1 LALTT
6 GTRLGVYEVTSQI
19 GVGGMGEIYRA
30 HDSKLGRD
38 VAVKIL
44 PDLFARDPERLSRF
58 EREARLLA
66 SLSHPNILAIHD
78 FGVADGTAYA
88 VTELLHGETLA
99 QTLLSGAMPERR
111 AIDVAVAI
119 ASALSA
125 AHEKGIVHRDVK
137 PENVFITVDDR
148 VKLLD
153 FGLARLA
160 APFRLDG
167 ADLTVAHTP
176 TLEGTLLG
184 TVGYMSPEQVRGLEA
199 DHRSDLFSLGA
210 VLYEMIAG
218 CRAFAAAS
226 PVETMTAILN
236 ADPPA
241 FSALGLNVPQALQR
255 VLERC
260 LEKRPERRFQS
271 ASDLAFALQQATSGS
286 TSSIET
292 ARVERRSAGV
302 PRLWQAAIVVAL
314 IAAAFASGRWLTQP
328 AGSQTSWSFHRLTFR
343 PGNVLNARFSP
354 DGRTVVYSASWQ
366 AAATEVFTV
375 RTDGGDS
382 RSLDVHDA
390 NVAAVSGT
398 GELAVLKSPFHT
410 STVGT
415 LARLPLGGG
424 APREVLQDV
433 FRADWGPKPDDL
445 AVVRRA
451 SNGFQRLE
459 YPIGH
464 VLFESPSIASMRI
477 SPDGR
482 HVAFTSERELFVVA
496 SATGAIALRH
506 TWGATGRAS
515 AVAWSPSGSEV
526 FVTAGPDGAEQGLRA
541 IDLSGRE
548 RVVLPSAG
556 GRLDLHDVSK
566 DGELLVERA
575 VPRGGIL
582 FRGPADGAERDLSWL
597 DGSDVR
603 RMSRDGSWILF
614 SESLQETNPL
624 GDVFLRR
631 TDGSPPIRLGDG
643 RPLDLSPDG
652 KWVLANT
659 AQRPSRLVLLPTGA
673 GSPRVLDTGKYEPNG
688 GSFLPDGRIAF
699 GTIATRGRIEF
710 HLIDQQTGVVGPLT
724 IEGRGEESAFVVD
737 RGSVFGPDGSVA
749 RVLPDGHIEIL
760 QPSRGARRV
769 VPGPALADGDDLVE
783 WLADEQLYIARSM
796 TVSMEVYRIDVRT
809 GVRRPWRTLMP
820 ADPTGIIGIRNV
832 VIANNGESY
841 AYSYRRVTSSDLYL
855 VKPSTPA
862 K

>member
-1 LALTT
+1 M
-6 GTRLGVYEVTSQI
+6 RLGAYEVTSQI
-19 GVGGMGEIYRA
+19 GVGGMGEVYLA

-66 SLSHPNILAIHD
+66 ALSHPNILAIHD

-88 VTELLHGETLA
+88 VTELLHGETLW
-99 QTLLSGAMPERR
+99 QTLQLGAMPERR

-125 AHEKGIVHRDVK
+125 AQEKGIVHRDVK
-137 PENVFITVDDR
+137 PENVFITVDGH

-160 APFRLDG
+160 APFRPDDG
-167 ADLTVAHTP
+167 DRTVAHTP
-176 TLEGTLLG
+176 TLEGTVLG

-210 VLYEMIAG
+210 VIYEMIAG
-218 CRAFAAAS
+218 RRAFAAATA
-226 PVETMTAILN
+226 VETMTAILN
-236 ADPPA
+236 ADPPT
-241 FSALGLNVPQALQR
+241 FSALGLPVPQALQR
-255 VLERC
+255 VIERC

-271 ASDLAFALQQATSGS
+271 ASDLGFALQQASGS
-286 TSSIET
+286 TSSLET
-292 ARVERRSAGV
+292 ARIERRSAGV
-302 PRLWQAAIVVAL
+302 PRVWQTAVVVAL
-314 IAAAFASGRWLTQP
+314 LAAAFVSGRWLAQRADP
-328 AGSQTSWSFHRLTFR
+328 PTSWSFHRLTFR
-343 PGNVLNARFSP
+343 PGNVLGARFSP

-375 RTDGGDS
+375 RTDGGGS

-398 GELAVLKSPFHT
+398 GELAILKSPSHT
-410 STVGT
+410 SSFGT

-424 APREVLQDV
+424 APRDVLQDV
-433 FRADWGPKPDDL
+433 SRADWGLQPDDL

-464 VLFESPSIASMRI
+464 VLYESPSISSMRI

-482 HVAFTSERELFVVA
+482 HVAFISERELFVAA
-496 SATGAIALRH
+496 SVTGAIALRH

-515 AVAWSPSGSEV
+515 AVAWSPSGSEL
-526 FVTAGPDGAEQGLRA
+526 FVTAGPAEAEQALRA

-548 RVVLPSAG
+548 RVVLASAG

-566 DGELLVERA
+566 DGDLLVERA

-582 FRGPADGAERDLSWL
+582 FRGPADGQERDLSWL

-603 RMSRDGSWILF
+603 RLSRDGSLILF
-614 SESLQETNPL
+614 SESLQGASGL

-643 RPLDLSPDG
+643 RPLDLSADG
-652 KWVLANT
+652 KWVLAHT
-659 AQRPSRLVLLPTGA
+659 AQRPSRLMLLPTGA
-673 GSPRVLDTGKYEPNG
+673 GSPRVLDTGRYEPNG

-710 HLIDQQTGVVGPLT
+710 HVIDQQTGVVGPLT
-724 IEGRGEESAFVVD
+724 IEGRGDDSAFVVD

-749 RVLPDGHIEIL
+749 RVLPDGHVEIL
-760 QPSRGARRV
+760 QPGRGARRV

-783 WLADEQLYIARSM
+783 WLGDDQLYIARGM
-796 TVSMEVYRIDVRT
+796 TVPMEVYRIDART
-809 GVRRPWRTLMP
+809 GVRRTWRTLMP
-820 ADPTGIIGIRNV
+820 ADPTGLIGIRNV

-855 VKPSTPA
+855 VKSSA
-862 K
+862 SVK